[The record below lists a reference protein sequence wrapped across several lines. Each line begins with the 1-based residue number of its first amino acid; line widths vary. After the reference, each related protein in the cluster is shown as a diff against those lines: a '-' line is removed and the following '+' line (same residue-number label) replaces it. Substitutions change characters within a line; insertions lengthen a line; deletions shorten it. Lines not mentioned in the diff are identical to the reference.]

1 MSILDLKVE
10 RRVVAELH
18 PHPLSHRVFGQLPPA
33 QFEELK
39 LDISRRGI
47 QHPPEIARGMVIAGS
62 QRLRAL
68 TALKVHTVTVL
79 VHEELTTD
87 EEIEEYLLLDN
98 VQRRQL
104 SPGQMYRAGKELERI
119 ESVKARRREHA
130 GRKAPAGEKGSTPD
144 HVAKK
149 LGTSGDTY
157 ARLKKIYEQGS
168 VELQD
173 QVDAGTISIRA
184 AAGKVK
190 ARTGQVR
197 KLPGDDRR
205 THALRWARLQ
215 HLGNQ
220 MGKFLEDHTLDDLGG
235 HREEATEFARAL
247 SVQLT
252 EFVKHDLTS

>member
-1 MSILDLKVE
+1 MSILDLKIE
-10 RRVVAELH
+10 RRVVTELQ
-18 PHPLSHRVFGQLPPA
+18 PYPLSHRVFGQLPPA

-39 LDISRRGI
+39 ADIARRGI
-47 QHPPEIARGMVIAGS
+47 QHPPEVAHGMVIAGS

-68 TALKVHTVTVL
+68 KDLEVHTCTVL

-104 SPGQMYRAGKELERI
+104 TPGQMYRAGKELERI
-119 ESVKARRREHA
+119 EAAKAKRRQVA
-130 GRKAPAGEKGSTPD
+130 GRGHQADPEERGETGC
-144 HVAKK
+144 HVAEK

-173 QVDAGTISIRA
+173 QVDAGMISISA

-190 ARTGQVR
+190 MRTGQAR

-205 THALRWARLQ
+205 THALRWAKLQ
-215 HLGNQ
+215 HQGNQ
-220 MGKFLEDHTLDDLGG
+220 LRKFLDDHTLGDLGG
-235 HREEATEFARAL
+235 HRADAAEFARAL
-247 SVQLT
+247 STKLI
-252 EFVKHDLTS
+252 EFADE